1 MAYIHIKCI
10 ILIISLQKVAN
21 VPCPKLRS
29 HLFNC
34 MALVGLIWISE
45 YKAEGYDSGYFQPG
59 TDKLMDTAIR
69 SLLKKIR
76 P

>member
-1 MAYIHIKCI
+1 
-10 ILIISLQKVAN
+10 
-21 VPCPKLRS
+21 
-29 HLFNC
+29 